1 METKL
6 LEVRLHAI
14 RYQARNI
21 HSFEFQAMNGGEL
34 PPFTAGS
41 HIDLHLPNGLIRS
54 YSLANAP
61 VERHRYVVGVNRDAK
76 SRGGSAYVHDA
87 LKVGHVLQ
95 VSEPRNNFRLFE
107 GAPHTVFIAGGI
119 GITPIRSMISRL
131 QALGHSWKLFYC
143 ARDRQSAAYL
153 DELRAMGEQ
162 VQTNLHFNFDQ
173 EPGGQLLDIAALIS
187 GLDENTHVY
196 CCGPLPMLAAFEK
209 ATAGLPQER
218 VHVEYFNAKEQPS
231 AEGGFQV
238 ELARTKQVIQVARG
252 KTILDA
258 LLDAG
263 IDVPYSCMEGVCASC
278 ETRVLGGV
286 PDHRDL
292 VLSKEEQAAND
303 RMMVCCSG
311 SKSERLVLDL

>member
-1 METKL
+1 MEANL

-14 RYQARNI
+14 RFQARNI
-21 HSFEFQAMNGGEL
+21 HSFELQPVNGGEL

-41 HIDLHLPNGLIRS
+41 HIDLHLSNGLIRS

-76 SRGGSAYVHDA
+76 SRGGSAYMHDA

-95 VSEPRNNFRLFE
+95 VSEPRNNFPLFE
-107 GAPHTVFIAGGI
+107 EAPHTVFIAGGI

-131 QALGHSWKLFYC
+131 QALGRSWELFYC

-153 DELRAMGEQ
+153 DELRAMGER
-162 VQTNLHFNFDQ
+162 VQTNLHFNFNH
-173 EPGGQLLDIAALIS
+173 EPGGQLLDIAALV
-187 GLDENTHVY
+187 GRLDESTHVY
-196 CCGPLPMLAAFEK
+196 CCGPLSMLAAFEA

-218 VHVEYFNAKEQPS
+218 VHVEYFSAKEQPA

-238 ELARTKQVIQVARG
+238 ELARTKRVIQVTRG

-263 IDVPYSCMEGVCASC
+263 VDVPYSCMEGVCATC
-278 ETRVLGGV
+278 ETRVLEGV

-292 VLSKEEQAAND
+292 VLSKQEQAAND